1 MRRNR
6 LMRWLAVVAVVLAV
20 HVAIFAGLMQRRSAL
35 PVPQPNGIEVRTETP
50 STATGQA
57 GTDAKNPAAESINT
71 ASSTKPAS
79 SSSSQTMIKNTDTHM
94 QEQTNSVANA
104 TPSGIHSLSLA
115 ENKGERHN
123 GVATSSGVG
132 LSGNVGESAAGS
144 GGVSSGSI
152 SSGLSAG
159 ALAGTGS
166 ATGAGA
172 VDCSATVKPANAA
185 AAGLDVA
192 VWVERLAGGVRFVG
206 LVNQAG
212 EGNRYLREIR
222 SAVAGVRFVSHD
234 AQCVGQKVKI
244 KVRITS

>member
-6 LMRWLAVVAVVLAV
+6 LVCWLAVAAVVLVV
-20 HVAIFAGLMQRRSAL
+20 HAAIFAGLMQRRSAL
-35 PVPQPNGIEVRTETP
+35 PVPQPNGIEVQTETS

-57 GTDAKNPAAESINT
+57 GADAKNPAAESINAT
-71 ASSTKPAS
+71 SSTKPAS
-79 SSSSQTMIKNTDTHM
+79 SSSSQAMTKNTDVHT

-104 TPSGIHSLSLA
+104 TPSGIHSLSPA
-115 ENKGERHN
+115 ENKGERHD
-123 GVATSSGVG
+123 GVATSSGAG

-144 GGVSSGSI
+144 RGVSR
-152 SSGLSAG
+152 GLSTG
-159 ALAGTGS
+159 ALASTGS
-166 ATGAGA
+166 VTGTGA

-185 AAGLDVA
+185 VAGVDVA

-222 SAVAGVRFVSHD
+222 SAVAGVRFTSHD
-234 AQCVGQKVKI
+234 AQCVGQRVKV

>member
-6 LMRWLAVVAVVLAV
+6 LMRWLVVVAVVLAV

-50 STATGQA
+50 STAAGQA

-71 ASSTKPAS
+71 ASSTKPVS

-104 TPSGIHSLSLA
+104 TPSGIYSLSPA

-123 GVATSSGVG
+123 GVATSSGAG
-132 LSGNVGESAAGS
+132 LSENVGESAAGS
-144 GGVSSGSI
+144 SDVSG
-152 SSGLSAG
+152 GLSVG

-166 ATGAGA
+166 ATGTGT
-172 VDCSATVKPANAA
+172 VDCSATLKPANATVV
-185 AAGLDVA
+185 GLDVA

-234 AQCVGQKVKI
+234 AQCVGQKVKV

>member
-6 LMRWLAVVAVVLAV
+6 LMRWLVVVAVVLAV
-20 HVAIFAGLMQRRSAL
+20 HVAIFAGLMQRHSVL
-35 PVPQPNGIEVRTETP
+35 PVPQPNGIEVQTET
-50 STATGQA
+50 SSAAAGQA
-57 GTDAKNPAAESINT
+57 GADAKNPAAESINAT
-71 ASSTKPAS
+71 SSTKPAS
-79 SSSSQTMIKNTDTHM
+79 SSSSQAMTKNTDVHT
-94 QEQTNSVANA
+94 QEQTNSVVNA
-104 TPSGIHSLSLA
+104 TPSGIHSLSPA
-115 ENKGERHN
+115 ENKGERHD

-144 GGVSSGSI
+144 GGVSSG
-152 SSGLSAG
+152 LSTG
-159 ALAGTGS
+159 ALVGTGS
-166 ATGAGA
+166 ATGTGT
-172 VDCSATVKPANAA
+172 VDCSATVKPANAT

-222 SAVAGVRFVSHD
+222 SAVAGVRFTSHD
-234 AQCVGQKVKI
+234 AQCVGQKVKV

>member
-50 STATGQA
+50 LKAAEQA
-57 GTDAKNPAAESINT
+57 GADAKNPAAESINT

-144 GGVSSGSI
+144 GGVSSG
-152 SSGLSAG
+152 LSVG

-166 ATGAGA
+166 ATGTGA

-185 AAGLDVA
+185 TAGLDVT

-222 SAVAGVRFVSHD
+222 SAVAGVRFTSHD
-234 AQCVGQKVKI
+234 AQCVGQKVKV

>member
-20 HVAIFAGLMQRRSAL
+20 HVAIFAGLMQRRSVL

-50 STATGQA
+50 LKAAEQA
-57 GTDAKNPAAESINT
+57 GADAKNPAAESINT
-71 ASSTKPAS
+71 ASPAKPAS

-94 QEQTNSVANA
+94 QEQTNSVASA
-104 TPSGIHSLSLA
+104 TPSGIHSLSPA
-115 ENKGERHN
+115 VNKGERHD
-123 GVATSSGVG
+123 GVTTSSGVG

-144 GGVSSGSI
+144 GGVSSG
-152 SSGLSAG
+152 LSVG

-166 ATGAGA
+166 ATGTGA

-185 AAGLDVA
+185 TAGLDVT

-222 SAVAGVRFVSHD
+222 SAVAGVRFTSHD
-234 AQCVGQKVKI
+234 AQCVGQKVKV

>member
-20 HVAIFAGLMQRRSAL
+20 HAAIFAGLMQRRSAL
-35 PVPQPNGIEVRTETP
+35 PVPQPNGIEVQTETS

-57 GTDAKNPAAESINT
+57 GADAKNPAAESINT

-79 SSSSQTMIKNTDTHM
+79 SSSSQAMTKNTDVHT

-104 TPSGIHSLSLA
+104 TPSGIHSLSPA
-115 ENKGERHN
+115 ENKGERHD
-123 GVATSSGVG
+123 GVATSSGAG

-144 GGVSSGSI
+144 RGVSR
-152 SSGLSAG
+152 GLSTG
-159 ALAGTGS
+159 ALASTGS
-166 ATGAGA
+166 VTGTGA

-185 AAGLDVA
+185 VAGVDVA

-222 SAVAGVRFVSHD
+222 SAVAGVRFTSHD
-234 AQCVGQKVKI
+234 AQCVGQRVKV